1 MKLSHWEVEGYRS
14 VGKAKFEP
22 EDFNIFI
29 GRNNSGKSNISKALI
44 DYIGYH
50 LHGLPSVPYD
60 QPNWGEIIT
69 RNNGYKRVK
78 LSFEF
83 DCTGAVYDKI
93 LEELKE
99 NGVGK
104 KYIEFIS
111 DTSYFSEIR
120 IIQSYS
126 DDGLVHHIEINLP
139 QTGMVRLQTANSE
152 QRIRN
157 LPPEGK
163 NSSESGTYLDRIVS
177 EAINSGLVDVERI
190 DAFRKPDEEMPASRV
205 DSLDQSGSD
214 LVQVLDTMA
223 RNHPEQFAKVEETY
237 AEIMDGVTGLR
248 TPFVSGRSTTIT
260 VDEKGFSDGF
270 SLSEISAGSKEIL
283 TLITKI
289 VKAEENA
296 EILFLEEPELHIHPS
311 AQQAIY
317 DLMRDVCADGGPQ
330 MFVTTHSDVFVDQTD
345 SSNIISVKR
354 DIETTLEKVDDGG
367 VDELLESLGYEKS
380 EVLQAKAAAFVE
392 GVSDRSVFN
401 QFSEKLA
408 DAGIIDRSLEELG
421 IIVRPLGGDRLK
433 RHGKELHDS
442 FGHLRI
448 PHCFITDSDDKDPD
462 EKAGKLRET
471 LGGAEV
477 HVLDGYCIESYLLEH
492 PYAIADAFSLD
503 EETVV
508 EYIEDAEDRPNKKSV
523 IDDLI
528 QDLAGKQG
536 GYDERE
542 HSWIIARHV
551 EADKISSEI
560 VELVQSLRALSQ

>member
-1 MKLSHWEVEGYRS
+1 MKLSHWEVDGYRS
-14 VGKAKFEP
+14 IGEAQFEP
-22 EDFNIFI
+22 DDFNIFI
-29 GRNNSGKSNISKALI
+29 GRNNSGKSNISQALI
-44 DYIGYH
+44 DYIGQQH
-50 LHGLPSVPYD
+50 SMLTSVPYSS
-60 QPNWGEIIT
+60 PNWDDIIT
-69 RNNGYKRVK
+69 RNKGYEEVK
-78 LSFEF
+78 ISFGF
-83 DCTGAVYDKI
+83 DCTGIVYDEI
-93 LEELKE
+93 IQGLEEK
-99 NGVGK
+99 GVGES
-104 KYIEFIS
+104 YIEFVSNTS
-111 DTSYFSEIR
+111 DFNR
-120 IIQSYS
+120 IQITQSYTEG
-126 DDGLVHHIEINLP
+126 GLERELKILLP
-139 QTGMVRLQTANSE
+139 ETGLTLLESSRSGVQVRD
-152 QRIRN
+152 
-157 LPPEGK
+157 LPPE
-163 NSSESGTYLDRIVS
+163 NHNRSTSGSYLYDSV
-177 EAINSGLVDVERI
+177 ADAVQSGLTRVERI
-190 DAFRKPDEEMPASRV
+190 DAFRKPDDTMPASRV

-237 AEIMDGVTGLR
+237 ADIMEGVTGLR
-248 TPFVSGRSTTIT
+248 TPFVSGRATTIM
-260 VDEKGFSDGF
+260 VEEEGFSDGF

-317 DLMRDVCADGGPQ
+317 DLMRDVCANGGPQ

-354 DIETTLEKVDDGG
+354 NVETTLEKVDDGG

-392 GVSDRSVFN
+392 GVSDQSVFN
-401 QFSEKLA
+401 QFSETLA
-408 DAGIIDRSLEELG
+408 DAGVVDRSLEELG
-421 IIVRPLGGDRLK
+421 VTVRSLGGDRLK

-448 PHCFITDSDDKDPD
+448 PHCFITDSDDQDSDDKAD
-462 EKAGKLRET
+462 ELRET

-492 PYAIADAFSLD
+492 SCAIADAFSLD
-503 EETVV
+503 EETVA
-508 EYIEDAEDRPNKKSV
+508 EYIEDAADRPNKKSV
-523 IDDLI
+523 LDDLI
-528 QDLAGKQG
+528 QDLTGKQG

-551 EADKISSEI
+551 EASEISDEI
-560 VELVQSLRALSQ
+560 VELIERLEELSQ